1 MFFDILYNILIYP
14 IEFII
19 EILFYLFNNVFKSS
33 YGVSLF
39 LLSLCINFLSLPL
52 YNIAESWQA
61 KERAIQDK
69 MKPMIDNIK
78 AVYKGDQRYLLIRA
92 CQRING
98 YRTIYA
104 FRGTLGLLIQI
115 PFFMAAYNFVHSLTG
130 LNGQSFLF
138 IKDLSKPDALIHIGS
153 VSINLLPFV
162 MTLFSLLAGFVYSK
176 KLKFKE
182 SLPLYIVSLIFLVLL
197 YTSPSGLLFYWTINC
212 LFSFIKNLVIEYKL
226 HTKEKLYK
234 TYSIL
239 SILLSLVF
247 IILLILK
254 KLNSTFLI
262 LFSIIAVIYI
272 ISNSLYLIKKIFLS
286 IKNYIVSKSFIYF
299 YNVLMIILA
308 ITFVLLLILGN
319 IEREGYLKDF
329 SLIDNNSYNMR
340 VGYHSSI
347 FKNSDIYG
355 VIVNKDKLDNGII
368 NIEFEGNGSPFGI
381 VALNDTIENIGE
393 IKVYYKLFIKSDIIF
408 YFVLLLIICLL
419 LNIYRFINI
428 KLFNFNNLF
437 SNESFFKNRNK
448 LILLSCLVITLLS
461 GFFIPSS
468 LIGNSPQEFR
478 DPFYLIFNDFSMSI
492 GLFLFYPFFIYIL
505 FSEKIKNIL
514 TFLLICFTAI
524 ALINTFIMVGNY
536 ININADFVFDNTDLL
551 KASSYQTILNI
562 VFILSIILILLF
574 ILLKSKTMLIIN
586 IYTIIIIALISVSIF
601 DIKNIIIGQNELKK
615 INAYNS
621 SVNTDKI
628 FNLSK
633 TGENIFVFILD
644 RAIPSYWLDALE
656 RFPEYKKKLD
666 GFTIYPNTVSL
677 GLNTSSSIA
686 SIYAGYNYSS
696 YNLKQKD
703 LYDTFLAPKG
713 VTTNSLEVNN
723 EAVLSIPLSLE
734 QYGYETSI
742 LEPLFVN
749 NNYNAVDTTI
759 FTNYKNINAYANS
772 SFEEEEIRKYIG
784 NINNKNLI
792 KNIAIRFSIFR
803 MLPINL
809 RYSFYDDKKWFI
821 NNSGNNNGNISINTY
836 AVLSSIKDKINI
848 TDENKKYYNSL
859 HNMLPHMPDYFNSD
873 FLPSFYTRDVEDN
886 DLKTYKNDFSTRHFY
901 CNVATLNLML
911 ELLEFLKEN
920 DVYDNTKI
928 IIASDHGWFVDT
940 VSSDNLFVNWYNPL
954 LMFKDFNSRGEV
966 KIDTNFMTSADIPYL
981 TTKHISNIRDFF
993 NNDLITNDSKS
1004 NGVYMIAHPWKG
1016 NNIKFYYVKDNVLD
1030 VNNWKK
1036 FEMQKD
1042 KSMKEIPLEFDEKIW
1057 E

>member
-19 EILFYLFNNVFKSS
+19 EILFYLFNNVFRSS

-39 LLSLCINFLSLPL
+39 LLSLCINFISLPL

-98 YRTIYA
+98 YKTIYA

-226 HTKEKLYK
+226 YNIFTKNKLKLLNVYNIFVI
-234 TYSIL
+234 IL
-239 SILLSLVF
+239 SLLFMLVF
-247 IILLILK
+247 L
-254 KLNSTFLI
+254 
-262 LFSIIAVIYI
+262 
-272 ISNSLYLIKKIFLS
+272 
-286 IKNYIVSKSFIYF
+286 
-299 YNVLMIILA
+299 
-308 ITFVLLLILGN
+308 LGN

-329 SLIDNNSYNMR
+329 SLIDNNSYNIR
-340 VGYHSSI
+340 IGYHSSI

-381 VALNDTIENIGE
+381 VTLNDTIENIGD
-393 IKVYYKLFIKSDIIF
+393 IKVYYKLFIKSDIVF

-419 LNIYRFINI
+419 LNILRFINI

-437 SNESFFKNRNK
+437 SNESFLKNRNK
-448 LILLSCLVITLLS
+448 LILLSCLVISILS
-461 GFFIPSS
+461 GLFIPSS
-468 LIGNSPQEFR
+468 LIGNSPQEFK
-478 DPFYLIFNDFSMSI
+478 DPFYLIFNDLSMSI

-514 TFLLICFTAI
+514 TFLLICFAAI
-524 ALINTFIMVGNY
+524 VLINTFIMVGNY

-586 IYTIIIIALISVSIF
+586 IYTIIIIALISVSVF

-621 SVNTDKI
+621 SINTDKI

-656 RFPEYKKKLD
+656 IFPEYKEKLD

-677 GLNTSSSIA
+677 GLNTSSSMS
-686 SIYAGYNYSS
+686 SIYAGYNYSL

-713 VTTNSLEVNN
+713 VTSNGLEVNN
-723 EAVLSIPLSLE
+723 EAVLSLPLSLE
-734 QYGYETSI
+734 KYGYKTSI

-749 NNYNAVDTTI
+749 NNHYVVDTTI
-759 FTNYKNINAYANS
+759 FTNYKNINAYANY
-772 SFEEEEIRKYIG
+772 SFEEKEIKKYIG

-836 AVLSSIKDKINI
+836 AVLSSIKNKINI

-1016 NNIKFYYVKDNVLD
+1016 NNMKFYYVKDNVLD